1 MKFHT
6 NMSVENYR
14 GAVYF
19 TTIARL
25 RTFFKGFLFFLAFAI
40 LYLILG
46 QAGVI
51 PYSHIIN
58 FIVTAYLV
66 FMLFQFG
73 RVELAIYRY
82 SKQPNTII
90 GMDIIYSFYN
100 NYFTIEIP
108 SLKEKNNYGIETI
121 MEAVEISSNF
131 ILYMNQT
138 QTFIIPKTG
147 MSAEQLSF
155 LRTYLLQ
162 NLKSRFS
169 STVIDRA
176 NKAMNAPKKKNL
188 FGKF

>member
-1 MKFHT
+1 MKFNT
-6 NMSVENYR
+6 NLSVANYR

-25 RTFFKGFLFFLAFAI
+25 RTFFKAFIFFIAFAI

-46 QAGVI
+46 QLGVI

-66 FMLFQFG
+66 FTLFQFG
-73 RVELAIYRY
+73 RTELAIYRY

-100 NYFTIEIP
+100 NYFTVEIP
-108 SLKEKNNYGIETI
+108 SLNEKNNYGL
-121 MEAVEISSNF
+121 EAILEAAEISSNF
-131 ILYMNQT
+131 IFYMGQSH
-138 QTFIIPKTG
+138 TFIIPKTD
-147 MSAEQLSF
+147 MTPEQLSS

-162 NLKSRFS
+162 NLKRRFS
-169 STVIDRA
+169 STVM
-176 NKAMNAPKKKNL
+176 NKAVKSVNSPKKKL

>member
-1 MKFHT
+1 M
-6 NMSVENYR
+6 
-14 GAVYF
+14 
-19 TTIARL
+19 
-25 RTFFKGFLFFLAFAI
+25 
-40 LYLILG
+40 YLILG